1 LADLEAIEIFE
12 VTNDNIELMD
22 HVADDLFD
30 NPLIPAKL
38 TAFLAERTHW
48 MVVAL
53 LEGQVI
59 GKCTAMVH
67 KRPDKD
73 DELYI
78 DEIDVI
84 ENLRRKGIAKK
95 MLAKVL
101 EMANERGCE
110 ECWLGTEQDN
120 IAARRLYESNG
131 AKAEDFVLYY
141 LEY

>member
-1 LADLEAIEIFE
+1 MAELGGIQIFE
-12 VTNDNIELMD
+12 VTGDNIELMD
-22 HVADDLFD
+22 SVVEDLFD
-30 NPLIPAKL
+30 NPVSPMRLRAY
-38 TAFLAERTHW
+38 LAEPTHW
-48 MVVAL
+48 LVVAVL
-53 LEGQVI
+53 DGKVI

-67 KRPDKD
+67 KRPDKE

-84 ENLRRKGIAKK
+84 ENLRRNGIAKL
-95 MLAKVL
+95 MLSKIL
-101 EMANERGCE
+101 ELADEHGCE

-120 IAARRLYESNG
+120 IAARKLYESNG